1 MHVFSSNF
9 AGDCVLQ
16 NVMERINMKKFFRS
30 QPVLV
35 ISFLAAVLT
44 VFVIPPDKEYIGYI
58 NKTVLIELF
67 SLMTAVGGL
76 RSVGIFDNAT
86 SYLLKKAGTLRRLG
100 LIFIVLCY
108 FSAMLVTNDVA
119 LLTFVPLTLLV
130 YSGIKDEKS
139 RIITIV
145 LETSAANAGSMLT
158 PIGNPQNLFV
168 YDTYK
173 MTALSFLKAML
184 PAGIISLIMIC
195 LLTLLIP
202 DTPCDSGSAK
212 NKEIPKVPTAGY
224 CVLFVICLLTVLRVI
239 PDVACF
245 AAAVVIALIFD
256 RKLLAKVDYALLATF
271 VCFFVFVGNI
281 GRIDAVRDFFS
292 SILSGR
298 ELLVT
303 ALLSQ
308 VISNVPAAVMLS
320 GFTENGTQLLLG
332 ADLGGFGTLIAS
344 LASLISF
351 QIYRKAECAQSGRYI
366 LIFSLINFGMLI
378 PLLILHMTI
387 L

>member
-1 MHVFSSNF
+1 MFI
-9 AGDCVLQ
+9 AIILR
-16 NVMERINMKKFFRS
+16 RINMKKFFRS

-35 ISFLAAVLT
+35 ISFFAALLT
-44 VFVIPPDKEYIGYI
+44 LFIVPPDKEYLGYI

-67 SLMTAVGGL
+67 ALMTAVGGF

-86 SYLLKKAGTLRRLG
+86 SFLLKKAGTLRRLG
-100 LIFIVLCY
+100 LIFIILCY
-108 FSAMLVTNDVA
+108 FSSMLVTNDVA

-139 RIITIV
+139 RIITVV
-145 LETSAANAGSMLT
+145 LETSASNAGSMLT

-173 MTALSFLKAML
+173 MTALSFVKTML
-184 PAGIISLIMIC
+184 PAGLISLVMIC
-195 LLTLLIP
+195 LLTLLLP
-202 DTPCDSGSAK
+202 DTPCTSDTA
-212 NKEIPKVPTAGY
+212 NHRDIPKAPTAGY
-224 CVLFVICLLTVLRVI
+224 SVLFVICLLTVLRVV
-239 PDVACF
+239 PDVVCL
-245 AAAVVIALIFD
+245 AAAVVTALIFD

-271 VCFFVFVGNI
+271 VCFFIFVGNI
-281 GRIDAVRDFFS
+281 DRIDAVRDFFS

-298 ELLVT
+298 ELIVT

-320 GFTENGTQLLLG
+320 GFTENGAGLLLG

-351 QIYRKAECAQSGRYI
+351 QIYRKSEGAQSGRYI
-366 LIFSLINFGMLI
+366 LFFSLINFGMLV

-387 L
+387 IK

>member
-1 MHVFSSNF
+1 
-9 AGDCVLQ
+9 
-16 NVMERINMKKFFRS
+16 MERINMKKFFRS

-44 VFVIPPDKEYIGYI
+44 VFIIPPDKEYIGYI

-271 VCFFVFVGNI
+271 VWFFVFVGNI

-351 QIYRKAECAQSGRYI
+351 QIYRKAEGAQSGRYI

>member
-1 MHVFSSNF
+1 
-9 AGDCVLQ
+9 
-16 NVMERINMKKFFRS
+16 MKKLFRS

-35 ISFLAAVLT
+35 ISFFAALAT
-44 VFVIPPDKEYIGYI
+44 MFIIPPDKEYLGYI

-67 SLMTAVGGL
+67 SLMTAVGGF

-86 SYLLKKAGTLRRLG
+86 SFLLKKAGTLRRLG
-100 LIFIVLCY
+100 LILIILCY
-108 FSAMLVTNDVA
+108 FSSMLVTNDVA
-119 LLTFVPLTLLV
+119 LLTFVPLTLLL

-139 RIITIV
+139 RIITVV
-145 LETSAANAGSMLT
+145 LETSASNAGSMLT

-173 MTALSFLKAML
+173 MTALSFVKTML
-184 PAGIISLIMIC
+184 PAGLISIVIIC

-202 DTPCDSGSAK
+202 DTPCSSDTDRK
-212 NKEIPKVPTAGY
+212 KDIPKAPTAGY
-224 CVLFVICLLTVLRVI
+224 TFLFVICLLTVLRYI
-239 PDVACF
+239 PDYICF
-245 AAAVVIALIFD
+245 AAAVVTALIFD

-271 VCFFVFVGNI
+271 VFFFIFVGNI
-281 GRIDAVRDFFS
+281 ARIDVVRDFFS
-292 SILSGR
+292 SVLSGR
-298 ELLVT
+298 ELIVT

-320 GFTENGTQLLLG
+320 GFTENGSKLLLG

-351 QIYRKAECAQSGRYI
+351 QIYRKSEGAQSGRYI
-366 LIFSLINFGMLI
+366 LIFSCINFGMLI
-378 PLLILHMTI
+378 PLLMLHMT
-387 L
+387 LLK